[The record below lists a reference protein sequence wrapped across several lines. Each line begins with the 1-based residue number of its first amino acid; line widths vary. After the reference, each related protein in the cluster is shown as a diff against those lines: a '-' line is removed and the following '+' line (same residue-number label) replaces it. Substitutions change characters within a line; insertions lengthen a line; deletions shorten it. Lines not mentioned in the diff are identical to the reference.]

1 MPESML
7 LLPVRV
13 GAMLVLANFLHPG
26 KGICVDDG
34 LMGVLKDVPFLRR
47 IVDLLLALV
56 GRLPRFEVDHVAEV
70 FQLAENT

>member
-34 LMGVLKDVPFLRR
+34 LMGVVKDVPFLRR
-47 IVDLLLALV
+47 VLDLPLV
-56 GRLPRFEVDHVAEV
+56 GRLPRFEVGHVAEV